1 VVSDVC
7 ATTELGTYNEKNGN
21 SNNSTILMTSNIE
34 YSSAKLDVIFNSNI
48 ILLIQKG
55 GFKLKY
61 TLFKD
66 GVHTI
71 LQFH

>member
-48 ILLIQKG
+48 ILLIQYG
-55 GFKLKY
+55 
-61 TLFKD
+61 
-66 GVHTI
+66 I
-71 LQFH
+71 